1 MRYHIRTL
9 DGPLGKHIGFSF
21 KFPLT
26 VQLFQGTQKE
36 IADILTEHPLIGLG
50 IDPAIL
56 CCKGIVSFIQ
66 LFLQILNGFL
76 RVFLHLQADQF
87 LGTVTNP

>member
-1 MRYHIRTL
+1 MGYHLRTL
-9 DGPLGKHIGFSF
+9 DGSLGKHIGFSF

-36 IADILTEHPLIGLG
+36 IAAVLAENPLIGLG

-56 CCKGIVSFIQ
+56 CCKGIVSFI
-66 LFLQILNGFL
+66 
-76 RVFLHLQADQF
+76 
-87 LGTVTNP
+87 